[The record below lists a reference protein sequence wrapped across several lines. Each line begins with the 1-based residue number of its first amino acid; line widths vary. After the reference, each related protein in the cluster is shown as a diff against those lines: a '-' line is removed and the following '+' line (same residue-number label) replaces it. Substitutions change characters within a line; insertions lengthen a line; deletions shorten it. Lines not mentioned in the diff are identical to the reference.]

1 MLALDPALQEKL
13 IAMSNAARGNDSDNE
28 NKDDDDWSSGGY
40 LKKYLKYKYK
50 YLHP

>member
-1 MLALDPALQEKL
+1 MLALDPALQKKL
-13 IAMSNAARGNDSDNE
+13 ATMSNAARGNDSDIE
-28 NKDDDDWSSGGY
+28 DDDWSSGGY